1 MTEKFITNHVTTNSA
16 FDTIEQLSIKAHG
29 IVVAVAF
36 FSDSTVINNWLESGK
51 KVSLIVSLRPPTNY
65 YSLKEI
71 LHKENLEVSFLGDD
85 FHSKI
90 FSFFDNNGKIIS
102 TMVGSSNFTN
112 GGLSKNIETNVVL
125 TEEKLLREVNATIKE
140 LSKFA
145 TKLQP
150 DILDQYKKRYDKFV
164 QYNKSDKSV
173 IKTKQPIKNTRVFRK
188 ASEYFDF
195 WKIADKVKDLVGEI
209 AQTEYPT
216 TPEYLVIDH
225 FWHWVVKICDQKR
238 LNTLKGNPS
247 LRDKLIPGF
256 FKEYCKWDKSTENY
270 TVTMGA
276 NSRKVQK
283 LLSTKNIA
291 SLSRQEA
298 KEIYRSFHAAQ
309 SLIQR
314 FDADMK
320 FIQENKIK
328 EIRRSFKHLL
338 DDTLPIDLRIHD
350 LSSPKGTHKLN
361 QLGPSCVQELIGWAN
376 PNKMPIRNNKAD
388 KAVQLLG
395 FRE

>member
-1 MTEKFITNHVTTNSA
+1 MTEKIITNHITTDST
-16 FDTIEQLSIKAHG
+16 FDTIEQLSVNANK

-90 FSFFDNNGKIIS
+90 FSFFNNNDKIIS
-102 TMVGSSNFTN
+102 TMIGSSNFTN
-112 GGLSKNIETNVVL
+112 GGLLKNIETNVVL
-125 TEEKLLREVNATIKE
+125 TEEKLLREVNTSVNE
-140 LSKFA
+140 LSKLA

-150 DILDQYKKRYDKFV
+150 DILDQYKERYDKFV
-164 QYNKSDKSV
+164 QYNKTDKSI
-173 IKTKQPIKNTRVFRK
+173 IKTKKPIKNTRVFRK

-225 FWHWVVKICDQKR
+225 FWHWVVKVCDKGR
-238 LNTLKGNPS
+238 LKSLKGNPR

-256 FKEYCKWDKSTENY
+256 FKEYCK
-270 TVTMGA
+270 
-276 NSRKVQK
+276 
-283 LLSTKNIA
+283 
-291 SLSRQEA
+291 
-298 KEIYRSFHAAQ
+298 
-309 SLIQR
+309 
-314 FDADMK
+314 
-320 FIQENKIK
+320 
-328 EIRRSFKHLL
+328 
-338 DDTLPIDLRIHD
+338 
-350 LSSPKGTHKLN
+350 
-361 QLGPSCVQELIGWAN
+361 
-376 PNKMPIRNNKAD
+376 
-388 KAVQLLG
+388 
-395 FRE
+395 